1 VRPEP
6 LTPDPRREDRYP
18 ASIAPLIG
26 LQFIALAWVTLN
38 QFRFHLGLRAGDH
51 SGLVFKGYLGAEL
64 FLVGAGFATTHLYAR
79 ATAAK
84 AFHYGGFL
92 RSKLV
97 KIYPLHL
104 ATIAVM
110 AALVAVAGAAGASYQ
125 HGVAS
130 LHGLVSNLLLI
141 QAWGAEPTV
150 SWNFPSWLISAEW
163 FAYIVFPLTAWL
175 ALKLWRGPVA
185 AVIAPMAL
193 FAILF
198 QLAAARGTLF
208 TDMTAQIGALQ
219 TIPAF
224 LFGAGLYRLGREHDL
239 PPGWGRMLAAV
250 ASAWIIA
257 AALMRLSDLA
267 LVPAFGALVFG
278 LAETAKGGRPALAG
292 PMMAYLG
299 RIARAM
305 YLVYLPVDIVYFH
318 AIERLFGQPT
328 GALAWA
334 TWFGVFPVILMAAI
348 VAHHLI
354 QRPAEAWLELRFK
367 DPPRLVASSARVT
380 ES

>member
-1 VRPEP
+1 MRPEP
-6 LTPDPRREDRYP
+6 LTPDLRQGDRYP
-18 ASIAPLIG
+18 TTIAPLIG
-26 LQFIALAWVTLN
+26 LQFLALAWVALN

-64 FLVGAGFATTHLYAR
+64 FFVAAGFATTRLYAR
-79 ATAAK
+79 AATAK
-84 AFHYGGFL
+84 TFHYGRFL
-92 RSKLV
+92 WSRLV
-97 KIYPLHL
+97 EIYPLHL
-104 ATIAVM
+104 AMIAVM
-110 AALVAVAGAAGASYQ
+110 VVLMAVAGAAGVSYP

-175 ALKLWRGPVA
+175 ALKLWRGPFA
-185 AVIAPMAL
+185 AAIAPMAL
-193 FAILF
+193 FAVLF
-198 QLAAARGTLF
+198 QIAAARGVLF
-208 TDMTAQIGALQ
+208 TDMTAQIGAVQ

-224 LFGAGLYRLGREHDL
+224 LFGAGLYRLGRERDL
-239 PPGWGRMLAAV
+239 PGGWGGTLAAL
-250 ASAWIIA
+250 AGAWIVA

-267 LVPAFGALVFG
+267 LFPAFGALVFG
-278 LAETAKGGRPALAG
+278 LAETAKGERPALAG
-292 PMMAYLG
+292 PVMGYLG

-318 AIERLFGQPT
+318 AIERLFGQPS

-334 TWFGVFPVILMAAI
+334 AWFGVFPVIMIAAI
-348 VAHHLI
+348 GAHHLI
-354 QRPAEAWLELRFK
+354 QRPVEAWLERWPGPAPK
-367 DPPRLVASSARVT
+367 HARRDAHPC
-380 ES
+380 